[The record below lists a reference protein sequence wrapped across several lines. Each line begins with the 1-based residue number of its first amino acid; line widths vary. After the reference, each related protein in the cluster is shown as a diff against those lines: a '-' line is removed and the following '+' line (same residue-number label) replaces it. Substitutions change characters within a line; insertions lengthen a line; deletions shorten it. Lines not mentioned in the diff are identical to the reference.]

1 MTCKWCGSDRHLS
14 DECPTLNLVRFFN
27 ELPYDE
33 NNMPDLV
40 TVLDF
45 EELIDGNGRELHDEI
60 RQINKV
66 HLKGESKD
74 EN

>member
-14 DECPTLNLVRFFN
+14 DACPTLNLVRFFN

-45 EELIDGNGRELHDEI
+45 EELIDMNEHELHDEI
-60 RQINKV
+60 RQINKIQK
-66 HLKGESKD
+66 HGGQE
-74 EN
+74 E